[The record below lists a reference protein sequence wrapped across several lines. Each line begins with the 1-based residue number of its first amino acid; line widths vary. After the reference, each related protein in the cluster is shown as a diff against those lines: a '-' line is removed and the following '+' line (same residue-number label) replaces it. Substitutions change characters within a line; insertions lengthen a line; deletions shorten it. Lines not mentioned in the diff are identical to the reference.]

1 MLLLRTDNIQ
11 LFAFSPNSTDRFSG
25 YGLHL
30 RWRKRLRY
38 WQHYKIILF
47 ARPRKD
53 LRKGKGTV
61 TFEYNTWATSPAVS
75 AERVTLKAGLRI
87 KFMWGG
93 PRTPDIEDE
102 DDE

>member
-1 MLLLRTDNIQ
+1 MLLFKTENLQ
-11 LFAFSPNSTDRFSG
+11 LFAFSPNKTDRFSG

-30 RWRKRLRY
+30 RWRRRMRY
-38 WQHYKIILF
+38 WRHFKIILF

-61 TFEYNTWATSPAVS
+61 TYEFNTWATSPGVT

-93 PRTPDIEDE
+93 PRLLDDSDDE
-102 DDE
+102 D